1 MQAFQRLTVL
11 DMSQG
16 IAGPVSAGILARQ
29 GARVI
34 KVEPLGGDWIR
45 GTGASQQGM
54 SANALAGNFN
64 KRGVAIDAAS
74 ALGRE
79 ALLRMIP
86 QVDVLVENFRHGVM
100 KKLGLD
106 YEALSELNPRLVYCS
121 ITGFGTQGPLKSKP
135 ATDSVVQAYSGMAV
149 VNGDAERPRR
159 MGLYVPDNISAL
171 YAAQAISAAL
181 YERTETGRGQH
192 VEISLVECCAAFQS
206 GPMVNAYLFD
216 RNPSERVAVFA
227 PAGEFRTK
235 TGWMVVACSNADMFI
250 RLAKAVGRD
259 NWLSDPRYADSDVR
273 KRYLKEINAD
283 LGEALAH
290 DTREAWMQKLEAADV
305 LVSPVHDY
313 FELYDDAQ
321 MQAMNYFCS
330 VPQAPYGEVKVPH
343 LPGASRDVKPAPRLG
358 EHTQLVLQE
367 MGFSEAEIEH
377 MIRQRAAYQGETS
390 A

>member
-106 YEALSELNPRLVYCS
+106 YETLSQHNPRLVYCS

-149 VNGDAERPRR
+149 INGDAERPRR

-216 RNPSERVAVFA
+216 RNPSEKVAVFA

-283 LGEALAH
+283 LGEALAQ

-367 MGFSEAEIEH
+367 MGFSDAEIDH

>member
-216 RNPSERVAVFA
+216 RNLSEKVAVFA

>member
-313 FELYDDAQ
+313 FDLYDDAQ

-390 A
+390 T

>member
-343 LPGASRDVKPAPRLG
+343 LPGASRDVMPAPRLG

-390 A
+390 T

>member
-171 YAAQAISAAL
+171 YAAQSISAAL

-216 RNPSERVAVFA
+216 RNPSEKVAVFA

-259 NWLSDPRYADSDVR
+259 HWLTDPRYADSDVR

-283 LGEALAH
+283 LGEALAQ

-367 MGFSEAEIEH
+367 MGFSEAEIDH

>member
-216 RNPSERVAVFA
+216 RNPSEKVAVFA

-367 MGFSEAEIEH
+367 MGFSEAEIDH
-377 MIRQRAAYQGETS
+377 MIRQSAAYQGETS

>member
-64 KRGVAIDAAS
+64 KQGVAIDAAS

-86 QVDVLVENFRHGVM
+86 KVDVLVENFRHGVM

-106 YEALSELNPRLVYCS
+106 YASLSQLNPRLVYCS
-121 ITGFGTQGPLKSKP
+121 ITGFGTEGPLQSKP

-171 YAAQAISAAL
+171 YAAQAMSAAL

-192 VEISLVECCAAFQS
+192 IQISLVECCAAFQS

-216 RNPSERVAVFA
+216 RNPSEKVAVFA
-227 PAGEFRTK
+227 PAGEFRTR
-235 TGWMVVACSNADMFI
+235 TGWMVVACSNADMFA
-250 RLAKAVGRD
+250 RLARAVGRD
-259 NWLSDPRYADSDVR
+259 AWLTDPRYADSDVR

-283 LGEALAH
+283 LSDVLAQ
-290 DTREAWMQKLEAADV
+290 DTREAWMAQLEKADV

-313 FELYDDAQ
+313 FDLYDDAQ

-343 LPGASRDVKPAPRLG
+343 FPAASREVQPAPRLG
-358 EHTQLVLQE
+358 EHTQAVLQD
-367 MGFSEAEIEH
+367 MGFSASEIDH
-377 MIRQRAAYQGETS
+377 MIRQRAAFQGETS
-390 A
+390 T

>member
-216 RNPSERVAVFA
+216 RNPSEKVAVFA
-227 PAGEFRTK
+227 PAGEFRTR

-259 NWLSDPRYADSDVR
+259 HWLTDPRYADSDVR

-283 LGEALAH
+283 LGEALAQ
-290 DTREAWMQKLEAADV
+290 DTREAWMQRLEAADV

-330 VPQAPYGEVKVPH
+330 VPQAPYGVVKVPH
-343 LPGASRDVKPAPRLG
+343 FPGASRDVKPAPRLG

-367 MGFSEAEIEH
+367 MGFSEAEIDH

>member
-216 RNPSERVAVFA
+216 RNPSEKVAVFA

-343 LPGASRDVKPAPRLG
+343 LPGASRDVMPAPRLG

-390 A
+390 T

>member
-216 RNPSERVAVFA
+216 RNPSEKVAVFA

-367 MGFSEAEIEH
+367 MGFSEAEIDH

>member
-1 MQAFQRLTVL
+1 MQAFQKLTVL

-79 ALLRMIP
+79 ALLRMVP
-86 QVDVLVENFRHGVM
+86 KVDVLVENFRHGVM

-106 YEALSELNPRLVYCS
+106 YEALSKLNPRLVYCS

-149 VNGDAERPRR
+149 VNGDAQRPRR

-181 YERTETGRGQH
+181 YEQTQTGRGQH
-192 VEISLVECCAAFQS
+192 VEISLVECCAAFQA
-206 GPMVNAYLFD
+206 GPMLNAYLFE
-216 RNPSERVAVFA
+216 RNPSEKVAVFA
-227 PAGEFRTK
+227 PAGEFRTAS
-235 TGWMVVACSNADMFI
+235 GWMVVACSNADMFI
-250 RLAKAVGRD
+250 RLAKAVGRED
-259 NWLSDPRYADSDVR
+259 WLSDPRYADSDVR

-283 LGEALAH
+283 LGEALAQ

-343 LPGASRDVKPAPRLG
+343 LPGSSRDLRPAPRLG
-358 EHTQLVLQE
+358 EHTQKVLQE
-367 MGFSEAEIEH
+367 MGFSDAEIDH
-377 MIRQRAAYQGETS
+377 LIRQRAAYQGETS
-390 A
+390 E

>member
-1 MQAFQRLTVL
+1 
-11 DMSQG
+11 
-16 IAGPVSAGILARQ
+16 
-29 GARVI
+29 
-34 KVEPLGGDWIR
+34 
-45 GTGASQQGM
+45 
-54 SANALAGNFN
+54 
-64 KRGVAIDAAS
+64 
-74 ALGRE
+74 
-79 ALLRMIP
+79 
-86 QVDVLVENFRHGVM
+86 
-100 KKLGLD
+100 
-106 YEALSELNPRLVYCS
+106 
-121 ITGFGTQGPLKSKP
+121 
-135 ATDSVVQAYSGMAV
+135 VQAYSGMAV

-216 RNPSERVAVFA
+216 RNPSEKVAVFA
-227 PAGEFRTK
+227 PAGEFPTK

>member
-86 QVDVLVENFRHGVM
+86 LVDVLVENFRHGVM

-216 RNPSERVAVFA
+216 RNPSEKVAVFA

-259 NWLSDPRYADSDVR
+259 HWLTDPRYADSDVR

-283 LGEALAH
+283 LGEALAQ
-290 DTREAWMQKLEAADV
+290 DTREAWMQRLEAADV

-358 EHTQLVLQE
+358 EHTMAVLQE
-367 MGFSEAEIEH
+367 MGFNEAEIQH

>member
-1 MQAFQRLTVL
+1 
-11 DMSQG
+11 
-16 IAGPVSAGILARQ
+16 
-29 GARVI
+29 
-34 KVEPLGGDWIR
+34 
-45 GTGASQQGM
+45 
-54 SANALAGNFN
+54 
-64 KRGVAIDAAS
+64 
-74 ALGRE
+74 
-79 ALLRMIP
+79 
-86 QVDVLVENFRHGVM
+86 
-100 KKLGLD
+100 
-106 YEALSELNPRLVYCS
+106 
-121 ITGFGTQGPLKSKP
+121 
-135 ATDSVVQAYSGMAV
+135 
-149 VNGDAERPRR
+149 

-216 RNPSERVAVFA
+216 RNPSEKVAVFA

-367 MGFSEAEIEH
+367 MGFNEAEIEH
-377 MIRQRAAYQGETS
+377 MIQQRAAYQGETS

>member
-106 YEALSELNPRLVYCS
+106 YEALSERNPRLVYCS

-181 YERTETGRGQH
+181 YERTETGCGQH

-216 RNPSERVAVFA
+216 RNPCEKVAVFA
-227 PAGEFRTK
+227 PAGEFRTT

-259 NWLSDPRYADSDVR
+259 HWLTDPRYADSDVR
-273 KRYLKEINAD
+273 KRYLKEMNAD
-283 LGEALAH
+283 LGEALAQ

-358 EHTQLVLQE
+358 EHTQAVLQE
-367 MGFSEAEIEH
+367 MGFSEAEIDH

>member
-216 RNPSERVAVFA
+216 RNPSEKVAVFA

-358 EHTQLVLQE
+358 EHTRLVLQE

-377 MIRQRAAYQGETS
+377 MIQQRAAYQGETS

>member
-216 RNPSERVAVFA
+216 RNPSEKVAVFA

-259 NWLSDPRYADSDVR
+259 HWLTDPRYADSDVR

-283 LGEALAH
+283 LGEALAQ
-290 DTREAWMQKLEAADV
+290 DTREAWMQRLEAADV

-358 EHTQLVLQE
+358 EHTMAVLHE
-367 MGFSEAEIEH
+367 MGFNEAEIQY
-377 MIRQRAAYQGETS
+377 MIQQRAAYQGETS

>member
-106 YEALSELNPRLVYCS
+106 YETLSQHNPRLVYCS

-149 VNGDAERPRR
+149 INGDAERPRR

-216 RNPSERVAVFA
+216 RNPSEKVAVFA

-283 LGEALAH
+283 LGEALAQ
-290 DTREAWMQKLEAADV
+290 DTRESWMKKLEAADV

-321 MQAMNYFCS
+321 MQAMKYFCS

-367 MGFSEAEIEH
+367 MGFSDAEIDH

>member
-216 RNPSERVAVFA
+216 RNPSEKVAVFA

>member
-1 MQAFQRLTVL
+1 MQAFQKLTVL

-79 ALLRMIP
+79 ALLRMVP
-86 QVDVLVENFRHGVM
+86 KVDVLVENFRHGVM

-106 YEALSELNPRLVYCS
+106 YEALSKLNPRLVYCS

-149 VNGDAERPRR
+149 VNGDAQRPRR

-181 YERTETGRGQH
+181 YEQTQTGRGQH
-192 VEISLVECCAAFQS
+192 VEISLVECCAAFQA
-206 GPMVNAYLFD
+206 GPMLNAYLFE
-216 RNPSERVAVFA
+216 RNPSEKVAVFA
-227 PAGEFRTK
+227 PAGEFRTAS
-235 TGWMVVACSNADMFI
+235 GWMVVACSNADMFT
-250 RLAKAVGRD
+250 RLAKAVGRED
-259 NWLSDPRYADSDVR
+259 WLSDPRYADSDVR
-273 KRYLKEINAD
+273 KRYLKEINTD
-283 LGEALAH
+283 LGEALAQE
-290 DTREAWMQKLEAADV
+290 TREAWMQKLEAADV

-343 LPGASRDVKPAPRLG
+343 LPGSSRDLRPAPRLG
-358 EHTQLVLQE
+358 EHTQKVLQE
-367 MGFSEAEIEH
+367 MGFSDAEIDH
-377 MIRQRAAYQGETS
+377 LIRQRAAYQGETS
-390 A
+390 E

>member
-74 ALGRE
+74 SLGRE

-106 YEALSELNPRLVYCS
+106 YETLSQHNPRLVYCS

-149 VNGDAERPRR
+149 INGDAERPRR

-216 RNPSERVAVFA
+216 RNPSEKVAVFA

-283 LGEALAH
+283 LGEALAQ

-367 MGFSEAEIEH
+367 MGFSDAEIDH

>member
-79 ALLRMIP
+79 ALLRMIS

-216 RNPSERVAVFA
+216 RNPSEKVAVFA

-283 LGEALAH
+283 LGEALAQ

-313 FELYDDAQ
+313 FDLYDDAQ

-358 EHTQLVLQE
+358 EHTQVVLQE
-367 MGFSEAEIEH
+367 MGFSEAEIDH
-377 MIRQRAAYQGETS
+377 MIQQRAAYQGKTS

>member
-54 SANALAGNFN
+54 SANALSGNFN

-86 QVDVLVENFRHGVM
+86 KVDVLVENFRHGVM

-106 YEALSELNPRLVYCS
+106 YDTLANLNPRLVYCS
-121 ITGFGTQGPLKSKP
+121 ITGFGTEGPLKTKP

-149 VNGDAERPRR
+149 VNGDADRPRR

-171 YAAQAISAAL
+171 YAAQAMSAAL

-192 VEISLVECCAAFQS
+192 IEISLVECCAAFQS
-206 GPMVNAYLFD
+206 GPMINAYLFD
-216 RNPSERVAVFA
+216 RNPSEKVAVFA
-227 PAGEFRTK
+227 PAGEFRTRN
-235 TGWMVVACSNADMFI
+235 GWMVVACSNADMFT
-250 RLAKAVGRD
+250 RLAQAVGRAD
-259 NWLSDPRYADSDVR
+259 WLTDPRYADSDVR
-273 KRYLKEINAD
+273 KRYLKEINAE
-283 LGEALAH
+283 LSEALAQ
-290 DTREAWMQKLEAADV
+290 DTREAWLTRLEAADV

-330 VPQAPYGEVKVPH
+330 VPQAPYGEVKVPNF
-343 LPGASRDVKPAPRLG
+343 PAASREVQPAPRLG
-358 EHTQLVLQE
+358 EHTQVVLQE
-367 MGFSEAEIEH
+367 MGFSDSEIDN
-377 MIRQRAAYQGETS
+377 MLRQRAAYQGETS